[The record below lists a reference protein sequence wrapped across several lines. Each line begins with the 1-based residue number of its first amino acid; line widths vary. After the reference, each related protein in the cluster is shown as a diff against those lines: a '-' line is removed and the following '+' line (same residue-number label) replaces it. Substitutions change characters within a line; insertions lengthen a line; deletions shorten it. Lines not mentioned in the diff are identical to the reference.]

1 MKKFLTNISIFALM
15 GLTQLSAQTI
25 INATN
30 PDVMLYGV
38 STPMGRGPSI
48 NTGTAVSNFLLS
60 DPSDVMGTSV
70 ALSVWDDPTGNSTL
84 AWTGNQEFGP
94 GSVSIPGAIDPDVE
108 VSPVDGIV
116 AYVGYVDATNNQ
128 VYISYYYPSAVP
140 MSGFNFGGVMPF
152 STTNPINSVNIDI
165 TYFNEWSELG
175 LGVITWDESGV
186 IYASTFY
193 IGNTPSTIIVSSPVL
208 VGYGSQPDISASGVG
223 RIVEVVY
230 IDDLKGDLI
239 IKQTDILSLMAGS
252 SFTGQTFVYSSG
264 DGAYTEPRIARAH
277 YLGNSFKDEFTAVA
291 REITSSNLNK
301 IVAFTHNYTGSYSYE
316 VSVGAGNTMNRKPV
330 VCYNQ
335 ERIKFAWASEYGL
348 ASTNE
353 AWTLTSLGNLGED
366 VLLAEFDRSSLSLI
380 KMFEV
385 NKVQGGFHTANPS
398 IAEARWDNAYNL
410 NSFVYNYSTTNGYAI
425 YNKKLLASAS
435 PKRLSIQK
443 DEEMT
448 LTFSNENYT
457 LSAENLKDYQFQ
469 IFNIEG
475 KRIDFSNNMDLYD
488 QELII
493 NTQGL
498 SKGMYVLHCSSSKKA
513 QTFKLMVR

>member
-1 MKKFLTNISIFALM
+1 MKRILTNISIFALM

-38 STPMGRGPSI
+38 STPTSRGPSI
-48 NTGTAVSNFLLS
+48 NTGTAVSNFLIS

-70 ALSVWDDPTGNSTL
+70 AVSVWDDPTGNSTL
-84 AWTGNQEFGP
+84 AWTGNQAFGP
-94 GSVSIPGAIDPDVE
+94 GNISIPGAIDPDVE
-108 VSPVDGIV
+108 LSVVDGIV
-116 AYVGYVDATNNQ
+116 AFVGYVDATNNQ
-128 VYISYYYPSAVP
+128 VYISNYYPSGVP
-140 MSGFNFGGVMPF
+140 MTGFNFGGVMPF
-152 STTNPINSVNIDI
+152 ATTNPINSVNIDI
-165 TYFNEWSELG
+165 SSHQIGGEVG
-175 LGVITWDESGV
+175 VGVITWDESGV
-186 IYASTFY
+186 IYAATFKL
-193 IGNTPSTIIVSSPVL
+193 GPTPSTFIVSNPVL
-208 VGYGSQPDISASGVG
+208 VGYGSQPDISIGS
-223 RIVEVVY
+223 VEKFYVNVSY

-239 IKQTDILSLMAGS
+239 IKQTVLADLMGGS
-252 SFTGQTFVYSSG
+252 FFGQTYVYSSG
-264 DGAYTEPRIARAH
+264 EGEYTEPRIARAH
-277 YLGNSFKDEFTAVA
+277 YLGNNYYDEFTVVA

-301 IVAFTHNYTGSYSYE
+301 IVAFTHNNTGAYSYE

-348 ASTNE
+348 ASTTE
-353 AWTLTSLGNLGED
+353 AWTLTSPGNLGED

-385 NKVQGGFHTANPS
+385 NRVQGDFHTANPS
-398 IAEARWDNAYNL
+398 IAEARWDDAYNL

-457 LSAENLKDYQFQ
+457 LSAEDLKDYQFQ

-475 KRIDFSNNMDLYD
+475 KKIDLSNNMEMYD

-498 SKGMYVLHCSSSKKA
+498 SKGIYVLHCNSSKKA